1 MYRIMKD
8 LIVMGSGG
16 IDIVQLIEDIN
27 ADKLT
32 YNFLGFLEKDE
43 SKVGSEVLGYPVLGT
58 DDLLRFEF
66 SKCAVVNN
74 VMHTPQIHKNV
85 TQRLHEDYKIF
96 DTPSLIH
103 PNVNTRHVDIGIGN
117 IIFANCKL
125 CSAVK
130 IGNFNIFYTVV
141 VNHETIIGD
150 YNLIATSTIG
160 SRCKIGN
167 YNLLGNGSVI
177 ANTAKIGN
185 NNNIGVGSVVMK
197 NIPDNQKVMGYPAVD
212 QLEFM
217 RTYMV
222 KRNK

>member
-1 MYRIMKD
+1 MKD
-8 LIVMGSGG
+8 LIVLGSGG
-16 IDIVQLIEDIN
+16 IDIVQLIENIN
-27 ADKLT
+27 ADKPT

-43 SKVGSEVLGYPVLGT
+43 SKIGTEVLGYPVLGT
-58 DDLLRFEF
+58 DDMLLTDF

-74 VMHTPQIHKNV
+74 IMHTPYIHEKV

-103 PNVNTRHVDIGIGN
+103 PNVNTNHVEIGEGN

-130 IGNFNIFYTVV
+130 IGNFNIFYTVI
-141 VNHETIIGD
+141 VNHETEIGN

-167 YNLLGNGSVI
+167 YNLLGNGSTI

-185 NNNIGVGSVVMK
+185 GNNVGVGSVVMK
-197 NIPDNQKVMGYPAVD
+197 NIGDNQNVMGYPAID

-217 RTYMV
+217 RRYMI
-222 KRNK
+222 KQKK